1 MYVYIVMYIYIHTLQ
16 YVCIYI
22 YISIC
27 VCIYVCTYLDILY
40 YIYYIYIGIY
50 PTHRHPHGPPTR
62 SPVDHRADTRR
73 CGPAHGRRTPAAAP
87 AGGSWDP
94 PPGKMPKKGW
104 LLQQS

>member
-1 MYVYIVMYIYIHTLQ
+1 MLVH
-16 YVCIYI
+16 
-22 YISIC
+22 
-27 VCIYVCTYLDILY
+27 ILIFY
-40 YIYYIYIGIY
+40 TIYIYYIYIGIY

-94 PPGKMPKKGW
+94 PPGKMRKKGW
-104 LLQQS
+104 FLQQSSGFSGKILGIL